1 MVDFSKVNPECL
13 RNVAAIGRQHGVTV
27 NNDFLSRTVLGETY
41 SMNGQSAA
49 IMGEIIQACG
59 SEVKDMTLASLN
71 QLFVESRKAGNQPA
85 VNQTPAT
92 PPR

>member
-1 MVDFSKVNPECL
+1 MVDFSKVDPECL

-27 NNDFLSRTVLGETY
+27 NEGIPRMVLGETY
-41 SMNGQSAA
+41 STKGQSAA
-49 IMGEIIQACG
+49 IMAEILQVCG

-85 VNQTPAT
+85 VNQSTPT